1 MAKGNNQKFKLIYLI
16 KILERL
22 TDEDHSLTMSQ
33 IISELESYDVSAER
47 KSVYTDIEAL
57 RELGYDVIGDDSGRY
72 YGYFLGERTFELAE
86 LKLLVDSVSA
96 SKFITDKKSKALIK
110 KLESLT
116 STYNAG
122 KLERQVVVG
131 DRVKTMN
138 ESIYINVDMIHTAIA
153 ENSQIRFRYFNYNS
167 KKEIE
172 YRRDGE
178 FYYVSPWALIWSDEN
193 YYLIAY
199 DSNDEKIKHYR
210 VDKMNKMSLVE
221 ARREGMSEFKKINV
235 SEYSGRVF
243 GMYSGRSERVKME
256 FDNEL
261 SGVVIDKFGKDVSI
275 VKTGAK
281 KFLVIENVNVSKQF
295 FGWIFGLG
303 EGAKIVG
310 PQNVVDEMN
319 EEMMKRL
326 GLEKK

>member
-33 IISELESYDVSAER
+33 IITELESNDISAER
-47 KSVYTDIEAL
+47 KSVYSDLAAL

-116 STYNAG
+116 SAYNAG

-138 ESIYINVDMIHTAIA
+138 ESIYINVDMIHSAIA
-153 ENSQIRFRYFNYNS
+153 ENSQIRFRYFNYNP

-172 YRRDGE
+172 YKRDGE
-178 FYYVSPWALIWSDEN
+178 FYSVSPWAVIWNDEN
-193 YYLIAY
+193 YYLVAY
-199 DSNDEKIKHYR
+199 DSQDEKIKHFR

-221 ARREGMSEFKKINV
+221 ARREGGQEFKKINI

-243 GMYSGRSERVKME
+243 GMYSGRTERVKME

-261 SGVVIDKFGKDVSI
+261 SGVVIDKFGNDVNI

-303 EGAKIVG
+303 EGAKIIG
-310 PQNVVDEMN
+310 PQSVVDEMN
-319 EEMMKRL
+319 LEMMKRL

>member
-33 IISELESYDVSAER
+33 IITELENNDISAER
-47 KSVYTDIEAL
+47 KSVYSDLEAL

-116 STYNAG
+116 SAYNAG

-138 ESIYINVDMIHTAIA
+138 ESIYINVDMIHSAIA
-153 ENSQIRFRYFNYNS
+153 ENSQIRFRYFNYNP

-172 YRRDGE
+172 YKRDGD
-178 FYYVSPWALIWSDEN
+178 FYYVSPWALIWNDEN
-193 YYLIAY
+193 YYLVAY
-199 DSNDEKIKHYR
+199 DSQDEKIKHFR

-221 ARREGMSEFKKINV
+221 ARREGLPEFKKINI

-243 GMYSGRSERVKME
+243 GMYAGRTERVKME
-256 FDNEL
+256 FDNSL
-261 SGVVIDKFGKDVSI
+261 SGVVIDKFGKDVNI

-303 EGAKIVG
+303 EGAKIIG
-310 PQNVVDEMN
+310 PQSVVDEMN

>member
-33 IISELESYDVSAER
+33 IITELESNDISAER
-47 KSVYTDIEAL
+47 KSVYSDLEAL

-116 STYNAG
+116 SAYNAG

-138 ESIYINVDMIHTAIA
+138 ESIYINVDMIHSAIA
-153 ENSQIRFRYFNYNS
+153 ENSQIRFRYFNYNP

-172 YRRDGE
+172 YKRDGE
-178 FYYVSPWALIWSDEN
+178 FYYVSPWALIWNDEN
-193 YYLIAY
+193 YYLVAY
-199 DSNDEKIKHYR
+199 DSQDEKIKHFR

-221 ARREGMSEFKKINV
+221 ARREGGSEFKKINI

-243 GMYSGRSERVKME
+243 GMYAGRTERVKME

-261 SGVVIDKFGKDVSI
+261 SGVVIDKFGKDVNI

-319 EEMMKRL
+319 LEMMKRL

>member
-16 KILERL
+16 KILERM

-33 IISELESYDVSAER
+33 IITELESNDISAER
-47 KSVYTDIEAL
+47 KSVYSDLEAL

-116 STYNAG
+116 SAYNAG

-138 ESIYINVDMIHTAIA
+138 ESIYINVDMIHSAIA
-153 ENSQIRFRYFNYNS
+153 ENSQIRFRYFNYNP

-172 YRRDGE
+172 YKRDGE
-178 FYYVSPWALIWSDEN
+178 FYYVSPWALIWNDEN
-193 YYLIAY
+193 YYLVAY
-199 DSNDEKIKHYR
+199 DSQDEKIKHFR

-221 ARREGMSEFKKINV
+221 ARREGGSEFKKINI

-243 GMYSGRSERVKME
+243 GMYAGRTERVKME

-261 SGVVIDKFGKDVSI
+261 SGVVIDKFGKDVNI

-319 EEMMKRL
+319 LEMMKRL

>member
-33 IISELESYDVSAER
+33 IITELESNDISAER
-47 KSVYTDIEAL
+47 KSVYSDLEAL

-116 STYNAG
+116 SAYNAG

-138 ESIYINVDMIHTAIA
+138 ESIYINVDMIHSAIA
-153 ENSQIRFRYFNYNS
+153 ENSQIRFRYFNYNP

-172 YRRDGE
+172 YKRDGE
-178 FYYVSPWALIWSDEN
+178 FYYVSPWALIWNDEN
-193 YYLIAY
+193 YYLVAY
-199 DSNDEKIKHYR
+199 DSLDEKIKHFR

-221 ARREGMSEFKKINV
+221 ARREGGQEFKKINI

-243 GMYSGRSERVKME
+243 GMYAGRTERVKME

-261 SGVVIDKFGKDVSI
+261 SGVVIDKFGKDVNI

-303 EGAKIVG
+303 EGAKIIG
-310 PQNVVDEMN
+310 PQSVVDEMN
-319 EEMMKRL
+319 LEMMKRL

>member
-33 IISELESYDVSAER
+33 IISELESNDISAER
-47 KSVYTDIEAL
+47 KSVYSDLEAL

-116 STYNAG
+116 SAYNAG

-138 ESIYINVDMIHTAIA
+138 ESIYINVDMIHSAIA
-153 ENSQIRFRYFNYNS
+153 ENSQIRFRYFNYNP

-172 YRRDGE
+172 YKRDGE
-178 FYYVSPWALIWSDEN
+178 FYYVSPWALIWNDEN
-193 YYLIAY
+193 YYLVAY
-199 DSNDEKIKHYR
+199 DSLDEKIKHFR

-221 ARREGMSEFKKINV
+221 ARREGASEFKKINI

-243 GMYSGRSERVKME
+243 GMYSGRTERVKME

-261 SGVVIDKFGKDVSI
+261 SGVVIDKFGKDVNI

-303 EGAKIVG
+303 EGAKIIG
-310 PQNVVDEMN
+310 PQSVVDEMN
-319 EEMMKRL
+319 LEMMKRL

>member
-33 IISELESYDVSAER
+33 IITELESNDISAER
-47 KSVYTDIEAL
+47 KSVYSDLEAL

-72 YGYFLGERTFELAE
+72 YGYFLGERTFEQAE

-116 STYNAG
+116 SAYNAG

-138 ESIYINVDMIHTAIA
+138 ESIYINVDMIHSAIA
-153 ENSQIRFRYFNYNS
+153 ENSQIRFRYFNYNP

-172 YRRDGE
+172 YKRDGE
-178 FYYVSPWALIWSDEN
+178 FYYVSPWALIWNDEN
-193 YYLIAY
+193 YYLVAY
-199 DSNDEKIKHYR
+199 DSQDEKIKHFR

-221 ARREGMSEFKKINV
+221 ARREGGQEFKKINI

-243 GMYSGRSERVKME
+243 GMYSGRTERVKME

-261 SGVVIDKFGKDVSI
+261 SGVVIDKFGKDVNI

-303 EGAKIVG
+303 EGAKIIG
-310 PQNVVDEMN
+310 PQSVVDEMN
-319 EEMMKRL
+319 LEMMKRL

>member
-33 IISELESYDVSAER
+33 IITELESNDISAER
-47 KSVYTDIEAL
+47 KSVYSDLEAL

-116 STYNAG
+116 SAYNAG

-138 ESIYINVDMIHTAIA
+138 ESIYINVDMIHSAIA
-153 ENSQIRFRYFNYNS
+153 ENSQIRFRYFNYNP

-172 YRRDGE
+172 YKRDGE
-178 FYYVSPWALIWSDEN
+178 FYYVSPWALIWNDEN
-193 YYLIAY
+193 YYLVAY
-199 DSNDEKIKHYR
+199 DSLDEKIKHFR

-221 ARREGMSEFKKINV
+221 ARREGGQEFKKINI

-243 GMYSGRSERVKME
+243 GMYSGRTERVKME

-261 SGVVIDKFGKDVSI
+261 SGVVIDKFGKDVNI

-303 EGAKIVG
+303 EGAKIIG
-310 PQNVVDEMN
+310 PQSVVDEMN
-319 EEMMKRL
+319 LEMMKRL

>member
-33 IISELESYDVSAER
+33 IINELENNDISAER
-47 KSVYTDIEAL
+47 KSVYSDLEAL

-86 LKLLVDSVSA
+86 LTLLVDSVSA

-116 STYNAG
+116 SAYNAG

-153 ENSQIRFRYFNYNS
+153 ENSQIRFRYFNYNP

-178 FYYVSPWALIWSDEN
+178 FYYVSPWALIWNDEN
-193 YYLIAY
+193 YYLVAY
-199 DSNDEKIKHYR
+199 DSFDEKIKHFR

-221 ARREGMSEFKKINV
+221 ARREGGSEFKKINI

-243 GMYSGRSERVKME
+243 GMYAGRTERVKME

-261 SGVVIDKFGKDVSI
+261 SGVVIDKFGKDVNI
-275 VKTGAK
+275 VKTSAK

-303 EGAKIVG
+303 EGAKIIG
-310 PQNVVDEMN
+310 PQSVVDEMN
-319 EEMMKRL
+319 LEMMKRL

>member
-33 IISELESYDVSAER
+33 IITELESNDISAER
-47 KSVYTDIEAL
+47 KSVYSDLEAL

-116 STYNAG
+116 SAYNAG

-138 ESIYINVDMIHTAIA
+138 ESIYINVDMIHSAIA
-153 ENSQIRFRYFNYNS
+153 ENSQIRFRYFNYNP

-172 YRRDGE
+172 YKRDGE
-178 FYYVSPWALIWSDEN
+178 FYYVSPWALIWNDEN
-193 YYLIAY
+193 YYLVAY
-199 DSNDEKIKHYR
+199 DSQDEKIKHFR

-221 ARREGMSEFKKINV
+221 ARREGGSEFKKINI

-243 GMYSGRSERVKME
+243 GMYAGRTERVKME

-261 SGVVIDKFGKDVSI
+261 SGVVIDKFGKDVNI

-295 FGWIFGLG
+295 FGWVFGLG

-319 EEMMKRL
+319 LEMMKRL